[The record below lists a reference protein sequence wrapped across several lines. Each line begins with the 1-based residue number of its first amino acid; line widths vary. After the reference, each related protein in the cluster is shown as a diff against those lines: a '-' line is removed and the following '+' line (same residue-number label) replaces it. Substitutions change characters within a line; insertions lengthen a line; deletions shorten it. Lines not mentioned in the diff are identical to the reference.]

1 MLKRKPAAA
10 LAVVALA
17 WLWTTPLRAEGTAFW
32 ETARKEDYLSG
43 RLLGLSVS
51 DNGILRVVPTP
62 RLLGDT
68 QQPFALCSL
77 LVGSDVYI
85 GTGHDGKLFKV
96 AADGTTA
103 LVADFEE
110 LDVTALAADGQGGVF
125 AATSPDGKIYQ
136 LTGDKSFRAVYD
148 PPEKYIWAMRFLPD
162 GALVYATGAKGGVF
176 TLSRGATS
184 AQSLFATDE
193 SNVTSL
199 MLAADGAIWA
209 GTDPSGLVVRIG
221 PDKKATAVFD
231 APSREVRQL
240 AQLPDGTVFA
250 LGIGEGKPAAGEGKP
265 AAAGEATAGDGEGG
279 GSAALL
285 RPAAGGTALYRLGAD
300 GRQSVIWT
308 SGDTATALTR
318 WQDGVLVG
326 LGSSAMGGQGR
337 LFFIAPDGQASLF
350 GTVEEERIA
359 AAEVAA
365 GDVLYIIASGLAKL
379 YRLSA
384 TAQDEGLF
392 TSPVQDAKAIVETW
406 GRIYVESKGDVF
418 IQTRTGNTQTPG
430 ALWSDWSAEMPAPGG
445 VITSP
450 KARFLQWRLRLRKG
464 AEVSFARVA
473 YLPRNLPPAIASFSA
488 LPVGVALQE
497 AIVPPPDPSVMTSGL
512 DPLQFGII
520 ANQPPRKVFQRGART
535 LQWQA
540 EDKNG
545 DALTYR
551 LSYRL
556 RGQMAWK
563 ALAEKLRNPF
573 FVIAPDMLPDGV
585 YEFLLEV
592 SDSPSNP
599 AALALT
605 VSQVSSPVTI
615 ANAAPRI
622 TFSPSV
628 ISAKESKLRVEVAA
642 PTAPFKSVE
651 VAFNGG
657 DWALIYPDDL
667 VLDSPSETFTLI
679 YQNLAPGEYLV
690 SVRVLDAALHTT
702 SEKFVFVVKP

>member
-1 MLKRKPAAA
+1 MLKRKPVAAA
-10 LAVVALA
+10 LAVAALA
-17 WLWTTPLRAEGTAFW
+17 WLWTTPLRAEGAAFW
-32 ETARKEDYLSG
+32 EMTRKEDYFAG
-43 RLLGLSVS
+43 RLVGLSVS

-62 RLLGDT
+62 RLIGDT

-136 LTGDKSFRAVYD
+136 LTGDRGFRVAYD

-162 GALVYATGAKGGVF
+162 GALVYATGSKGGVF
-176 TLSRGATS
+176 RLARGALA

-199 MLAADGAIWA
+199 MLAADGAIWV
-209 GTDPSGLVVRIG
+209 GTDPGGLVIRIG
-221 PDKKATAVFD
+221 ADQKAMAAFD
-231 APSREVRQL
+231 APSREIRQL
-240 AQLPDGTVFA
+240 AQLPDGAIFA
-250 LGIGEGKPAAGEGKP
+250 LGIGEAKPAASGGAP
-265 AAAGEATAGDGEGG
+265 SPTTVEATVGDGEGG
-279 GSAALL
+279 PSPL
-285 RPAAGGTALYRLGAD
+285 RPASGGTTLYRLGLD
-300 GRQSVIWT
+300 GRQSAVWT
-308 SGDTATALTR
+308 SGETATSLTR
-318 WQDGVLVG
+318 WRDGLLVG
-326 LGSSAMGGQGR
+326 LGSGATGGQGR
-337 LFFIAPDGQASLF
+337 LFFVTSDGKASLF
-350 GTVEEERIA
+350 GAVEEERIA
-359 AAEVAA
+359 AAEVAP
-365 GDVLYIIASGLAKL
+365 GDALYVVTSGLAKL

-384 TAQDEGLF
+384 TAQDEGVF
-392 TSPVQDAKAIVETW
+392 TSPAQDAKAVVEAW
-406 GRIYVESKGDVF
+406 GRIHIESQGEVF
-418 IQTRTGNTQTPG
+418 VQTRTGNTQTPG
-430 ALWSDWSAEMPAPGG
+430 ALWSDWSAEIPAPGG
-445 VITSP
+445 LIASP
-450 KARFLQWRLRLRKG
+450 KARFLQWRLRLKKG
-464 AEVSFARVA
+464 AEVAATRVA
-473 YLPRNLPPAIASFSA
+473 YLPRNLPPTIASFTA

-497 AIVPPPDPSVMTSGL
+497 AMAPPPDPSVLTSGL

-556 RGQMAWK
+556 RGQTAWK
-563 ALAEKLRNPF
+563 PLADKLRNPF

-592 SDSPSNP
+592 SDAASNP
-599 AALALT
+599 TALALT
-605 VSQVSSPVTI
+605 ASQVSSPVAI

-622 TFSPSV
+622 TFSPSI

-642 PTAPFKSVE
+642 TAAPLKSVE

-657 DWALIYPDDL
+657 DWTLIYPDDL
-667 VLDSPSETFTLI
+667 VLDSPSETFTLT
-679 YQNLAPGEYLV
+679 YRNLSPGEYLV
-690 SVRVLDAALHTT
+690 SVRVLDASLHMT
-702 SEKFVFVVKP
+702 SEKLVFVIQP